1 MRKNRNSL
9 ILIAV
14 CWLIFLGSQSIGAQ
28 EDKKEEFDPEK
39 KFAVKQL
46 KDDFVLLRNAL
57 EEGHGGLYRYTPKEE
72 LDQQFESIFKNLNQP
87 LTEIEFLRLLYPL
100 IANINDG
107 HTRINP
113 SSSYRTYLENEP
125 ILLPFKMKFINKR
138 AYLHRNYSKDE
149 NLALGGEVISING
162 RPISEVLER
171 ILAVLSSDGHI
182 QTSKYRRLESTVLL
196 WELYNLLFGNIT
208 SYSIIYKSPDNNE
221 LKKIEVKG
229 LRRKELTSIFEARYP
244 DAAQNTLPIELE
256 YRGDIAIL
264 TIRTFAGGA
273 YQRAKI
279 SYPGFMKKSFREFEE
294 KNIKTLVIDL
304 RNNGGGSDLFGK
316 ILFAYLTDRQ
326 FTYYKHLRVKKKEF
340 SFLDYTDVPPE
351 ERKLP
356 DNRFKENESGTYDLL
371 GHPNLGIQNPIKPT
385 FKGKVYVLINGASF
399 SASGECTSLIHF
411 YKKAKFI
418 GEECGAG
425 YYGNTSGFMPRLTL
439 PNTRIQVRIPLVKYS
454 MAVSGYAPDRG
465 IIPDYPISPTMKDI
479 LNGKDTEM
487 DFVLKLIKKSIGNVP
502 NVPTFIE

>member
-1 MRKNRNSL
+1 MEVKEMRKNLNSL
-9 ILIAV
+9 KLILVFCIIS
-14 CWLIFLGSQSIGAQ
+14 LGFLSVRAQ
-28 EDKKEEFDPEK
+28 EGKKEEFDPEK
-39 KFAVKQL
+39 KFAVEQL

-72 LDQQFESIFKNLNQP
+72 LDQQFESIFRNIDQP
-87 LTEIEFLRLLYPL
+87 LTEIEFLRLLFPL

-107 HTRINP
+107 HTGINP
-113 SSSYRTYLENEP
+113 SSSYRSYLENEP
-125 ILLPFKMKFINKR
+125 ILLPFKMKFIHKK
-138 AYLHRNYSKDE
+138 AFLYRNYSQDE
-149 NLALGGEVISING
+149 DLALGGEVISINE
-162 RPISEVLER
+162 RLFSDVLER
-171 ILAVLSSDGHI
+171 MLAVLSSDGHI
-182 QTSKYRRLESTVLL
+182 QTSKYRRLESTVLF
-196 WELYNLLFGNIT
+196 WELYNLLFGKTT
-208 SYSIIYKSPDNNE
+208 SYSITYKSPNNNE

-244 DAAQNTLPIELE
+244 DAAKNPPPIELE

-264 TIRTFAGGA
+264 TIRTFGGGA

-294 KNIKTLVIDL
+294 KNIKALIIDL

-316 ILFAYLTDRQ
+316 ILFAYLTDKQ
-326 FTYYKHLRVKKKEF
+326 FTYYKHLRVKKKEL
-340 SFLDYTDVPPE
+340 SFLDHTDVPPE

-356 DNRFKENESGTYDLL
+356 DNRFKKNDSGTYDLL

-385 FKGKVYVLINGASF
+385 FKGKVYVMINGASF

-411 YKKAKFI
+411 YKKAKFV

-439 PNTRIQVRIPLVKYS
+439 PDTGIQVRIPLVKYS

-465 IIPDYPISPTMKDI
+465 IIPDYSVSPTMKDV
-479 LNGKDTEM
+479 LDGKDTEI
-487 DFVLKLIKKSIGNVP
+487 DFVIKLIGKSK
-502 NVPTFIE
+502 